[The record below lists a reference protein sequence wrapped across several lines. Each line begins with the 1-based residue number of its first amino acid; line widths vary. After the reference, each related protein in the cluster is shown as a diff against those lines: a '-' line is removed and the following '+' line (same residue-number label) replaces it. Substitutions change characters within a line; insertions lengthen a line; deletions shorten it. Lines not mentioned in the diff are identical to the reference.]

1 MIKRLRRKFI
11 LINLL
16 LVGLVLAVVFI
27 LFVGANARRLAGQS
41 DAALRLALSWQDG
54 EGPPRFE
61 IGGPPPEEHE
71 PDGAHRFSLIPVFVV
86 TVKDGAIASL
96 NDGGQVDVSE
106 ETAAEA
112 VKQAQSSGASQGVL
126 RELRLRFLVERRPDG
141 ELRIAFA
148 DLGWETASLRNLSLL
163 SLLVWALAMVGLFFV
178 SLVLSS
184 VALRPAERAWQQQR
198 QFVADASH
206 ELKTPLTVILANT
219 GLVLSHPEDTVAAQ
233 SKWLEYTHD
242 EAEQMKGLVDDL
254 LFLAKS
260 DAARQPAARAETA
273 ISEVALGCLLPF
285 ESVAFES
292 GVALEHRITLGLS
305 LRGDEGQLR
314 RLVMIL
320 LDNAVKYAGPGG
332 TVTSPWSGTRSGCGW
347 RYTTPASPSRRSTSP
362 TSSSASTGRT
372 PPGTGAG
379 AATAW
384 GWPLPG
390 ASWRATTGGSP
401 SPAPPRPA
409 PPSPPCSPAGDGFAC
424 QDGAAVVKWAC
435 SRRSWKG
442 ETNSC
447 PLL

>member
-27 LFVGANARRLAGQS
+27 LFVGANVRRLAGQS
-41 DAALRLALSWQDG
+41 DAALRLALSWQEG

-61 IGGPPPEEHE
+61 IGGPPPEERE

-86 TVKDGAIASL
+86 TVKDGAITGL

-242 EAEQMKGLVDDL
+242 EAEQMKELVDDM
-254 LFLAKS
+254 LFLDKS

-273 ISEVALGCLLPF
+273 MSEVALGCLLPF
-285 ESVAFES
+285 ESVAFEA
-292 GVALEHRITLGLS
+292 GVALKHRITPGLS

-332 TVTSPWSGTRSGCGW
+332 TVTFTLERHQERLRLAVHNTGEPIPPEHLPHLFERFYRADAARNRSGGGYGLGLAIA
-347 RYTTPASPSRRSTSP
+347 RSIVEGHHGRLTVTSTAAAGTTFTALLPRR
-362 TSSSASTGRT
+362 
-372 PPGTGAG
+372 
-379 AATAW
+379 
-384 GWPLPG
+384 
-390 ASWRATTGGSP
+390 
-401 SPAPPRPA
+401 
-409 PPSPPCSPAGDGFAC
+409 
-424 QDGAAVVKWAC
+424 
-435 SRRSWKG
+435 
-442 ETNSC
+442 
-447 PLL
+447 

>member
-61 IGGPPPEEHE
+61 IGGPPPEERE

-86 TVKDGAIASL
+86 TVKDGAITGL

-206 ELKTPLTVILANT
+206 ELKTPLTVIMTNAELLQSSGCGEEEQRRFSEAILAMSRQMR
-219 GLVLSHPEDTVAAQ
+219 GLI
-233 SKWLEYTHD
+233 
-242 EAEQMKGLVDDL
+242 EQMLDLARADSGQTEAAFEQVDLSRTAEDSLL
-254 LFLAKS
+254 LFEPLYFE
-260 DAARQPAARAETA
+260 QGLTLYAE
-273 ISEVALGCLLPF
+273 IEEGILIWGLKDRLSQLL
-285 ESVAFES
+285 
-292 GVALEHRITLGLS
+292 
-305 LRGDEGQLR
+305 D
-314 RLVMIL
+314 IL
-320 LDNAVKYAGPGG
+320 LDNACKYSSQGGTTWVKLKKQGKSHCILTVENQGPSIDPEDLSQIFKRFYRADPARNTSGSYGLGLSIAEKTVQLHHGKIHAESRDGINRFWVELPCVLGPGVQG
-332 TVTSPWSGTRSGCGW
+332 
-347 RYTTPASPSRRSTSP
+347 Y
-362 TSSSASTGRT
+362 
-372 PPGTGAG
+372 
-379 AATAW
+379 
-384 GWPLPG
+384 
-390 ASWRATTGGSP
+390 
-401 SPAPPRPA
+401 
-409 PPSPPCSPAGDGFAC
+409 GF
-424 QDGAAVVKWAC
+424 
-435 SRRSWKG
+435 R
-442 ETNSC
+442 
-447 PLL
+447 L

>member
-27 LFVGANARRLAGQS
+27 LFVGANVRRLAGQS
-41 DAALRLALSWQDG
+41 DAALRLALSWQEG

-61 IGGPPPEEHE
+61 IGGPPPEERE

-86 TVKDGAIASL
+86 TVKDGAITGL

-112 VKQAQSSGASQGVL
+112 VEQAQSSGASQGVL

-242 EAEQMKGLVDDL
+242 EAEQMKELVDDL

-273 ISEVALGCLLPF
+273 MSEVALGCLLPF
-285 ESVAFES
+285 ESVAFEA
-292 GVALEHRITLGLS
+292 GVALEHRITPGLS
-305 LRGDEGQLR
+305 LRGDDGQLR

-320 LDNAVKYAGPGG
+320 LDNAVKYTPPDSHIELSARENGSLVTVRVADDGPGISDEAKAKIFDMFYTG
-332 TVTSPWSGTRSGCGW
+332 NNARGDGRRGMGLGLALCRSIVAAHGGEL
-347 RYTTPASPSRRSTSP
+347 YVEDNAPH
-362 TSSSASTGRT
+362 
-372 PPGTGAG
+372 G
-379 AATAW
+379 AA
-384 GWPLPG
+384 LVF
-390 ASWRATTGGSP
+390 
-401 SPAPPRPA
+401 PR
-409 PPSPPCSPAGDGFAC
+409 
-424 QDGAAVVKWAC
+424 
-435 SRRSWKG
+435 RR
-442 ETNSC
+442 
-447 PLL
+447 

>member
-260 DAARQPAARAETA
+260 DAARNR
-273 ISEVALGCLLPF
+273 
-285 ESVAFES
+285 S
-292 GVALEHRITLGLS
+292 GGGYGLGLAIARS
-305 LRGDEGQLR
+305 IVEGHHG
-314 RLVMIL
+314 RL
-320 LDNAVKYAGPGG
+320 
-332 TVTSPWSGTRSGCGW
+332 TVTSTAAAGT
-347 RYTTPASPSRRSTSP
+347 TFTALLPRR
-362 TSSSASTGRT
+362 
-372 PPGTGAG
+372 
-379 AATAW
+379 
-384 GWPLPG
+384 
-390 ASWRATTGGSP
+390 
-401 SPAPPRPA
+401 
-409 PPSPPCSPAGDGFAC
+409 
-424 QDGAAVVKWAC
+424 
-435 SRRSWKG
+435 
-442 ETNSC
+442 
-447 PLL
+447 

>member
-61 IGGPPPEEHE
+61 IGGPPPEERE

-86 TVKDGAIASL
+86 TVKDGAITGL

-112 VKQAQSSGASQGVL
+112 VEQAQSSGASQGVL

-242 EAEQMKGLVDDL
+242 EAEQMKELVDDL

-273 ISEVALGCLLPF
+273 MSEVALGCLLPF
-285 ESVAFES
+285 ESVAFEA
-292 GVALEHRITLGLS
+292 GVALKHRITPGLS

-332 TVTSPWSGTRSGCGW
+332 TVTLTLERHQERLRLAVHNTGEPIPPEHLPHLFERFYRADAARNRSGGGYGLGLAIA
-347 RYTTPASPSRRSTSP
+347 RSIVEGHHGRLTVTSTAAAGTTFTALLPRR
-362 TSSSASTGRT
+362 
-372 PPGTGAG
+372 
-379 AATAW
+379 
-384 GWPLPG
+384 
-390 ASWRATTGGSP
+390 
-401 SPAPPRPA
+401 
-409 PPSPPCSPAGDGFAC
+409 
-424 QDGAAVVKWAC
+424 
-435 SRRSWKG
+435 
-442 ETNSC
+442 
-447 PLL
+447 

>member
-1 MIKRLRRKFI
+1 M
-11 LINLL
+11 
-16 LVGLVLAVVFI
+16 
-27 LFVGANARRLAGQS
+27 
-41 DAALRLALSWQDG
+41 
-54 EGPPRFE
+54 
-61 IGGPPPEEHE
+61 
-71 PDGAHRFSLIPVFVV
+71 V
-86 TVKDGAIASL
+86 TVKDGAITGL

-112 VKQAQSSGASQGVL
+112 VEQAQSSGASQGVL

-198 QFVADASH
+198 QFVADASY

-242 EAEQMKGLVDDL
+242 EAEQMKELVDDL

-273 ISEVALGCLLPF
+273 MSEVALGCLLPF
-285 ESVAFES
+285 ESVAFEA
-292 GVALEHRITLGLS
+292 GVALKHRITPGLS

-314 RLVMIL
+314 RLVMIF

-332 TVTSPWSGTRSGCGW
+332 TVTFTLERHQERLRLAILKHRRAHPAGAPAPPLRAFLPGGRGPEPERGRLRPGAGHCQEHCGG
-347 RYTTPASPSRRSTSP
+347 PSR
-362 TSSSASTGRT
+362 
-372 PPGTGAG
+372 
-379 AATAW
+379 AAHRHQ
-384 GWPLPG
+384 L
-390 ASWRATTGGSP
+390 
-401 SPAPPRPA
+401 PRPA

-424 QDGAAVVKWAC
+424 QNGAAVVKWAC